1 MLTGAALA
9 AAFAMR
15 PTAAIAGVAFAGVFA
30 WRGLRPL
37 TFYTLGGAIVLAA
50 WAALQFAV
58 YGQIVPSYYA
68 PSRIGASSTI
78 GEALLG
84 NLVSPARG
92 LLVFSPVL
100 LFAIPGVVRAIRS
113 PVDRPW
119 GWAIAVAVV
128 AHWIAISSFPHW
140 WGGYSFGPRLMTD
153 VLPFLILAVGYWLSP
168 APVSEGLSRSP
179 TRHRV
184 FPILLGVSMAVH
196 AQGAWLG
203 ASRKWNDNPAI
214 DRHPQRLWHWHDPQV
229 LVVLRQ

>member
-1 MLTGAALA
+1 M
-9 AAFAMR
+9 
-15 PTAAIAGVAFAGVFA
+15 
-30 WRGLRPL
+30 
-37 TFYTLGGAIVLAA
+37 LAA

-68 PSRIGASSTI
+68 PSRIGASSTT

-100 LFAIPGVVRAIRS
+100 LFAIPGVIRAIRS

-140 WGGYSFGPRLMTD
+140 WGGLFVRPPAHDRRAALPHPCGRL
-153 VLPFLILAVGYWLSP
+153 LAVAGTGLGGG
-168 APVSEGLSRSP
+168 AVAFADTALGVSY
-179 TRHRV
+179 
-184 FPILLGVSMAVH
+184 LLGVSMAVH